1 MNGYNEELGGGG
13 IWTKAVVVV
22 VNSIQNLYIEFVRNE
37 KIIVLAK
44 LKVSLKII
52 APPTRCNQQPLVV
65 RNHSLRNEWLLI
77 ATSGCEQRVV
87 AGTFGAGVF

>member
-1 MNGYNEELGGGG
+1 MNRYNEEWGGGG

-44 LKVSLKII
+44 LKVSLKITEYCRQEI
-52 APPTRCNQQPLVV
+52 G
-65 RNHSLRNEWLLI
+65 
-77 ATSGCEQRVV
+77 SGKRGGGVK
-87 AGTFGAGVF
+87 AGYEHGGGGGR

>member
-37 KIIVLAK
+37 KK
-44 LKVSLKII
+44 RNKIREEKNPRI
-52 APPTRCNQQPLVV
+52 NK
-65 RNHSLRNEWLLI
+65 
-77 ATSGCEQRVV
+77 
-87 AGTFGAGVF
+87 F

>member
-52 APPTRCNQQPLVV
+52 EYCRQEIGSGKRGGGVKTRGMNMV
-65 RNHSLRNEWLLI
+65 
-77 ATSGCEQRVV
+77 G
-87 AGTFGAGVF
+87 GG